1 MLKQMSAV
9 RADPLPAVRTDP
21 LPAVRTDPLP
31 AVRDDPLPAVR
42 TDPLLAVRT
51 DPLPTLCVDSLAIIM
66 YVSPG
71 SYVALANSCKIL
83 HAYFDKSRMMRHFT
97 TVRYDADRSLIER
110 RLPCGWLHCEDDVP
124 SQVYKNN
131 GLILYYKYNKLH
143 RTEGPAY
150 ISTVLKIQC
159 WYYGGMLHR
168 EDGRPAVVW
177 EDGTECDY
185 YRHGVRYVPPAR
197 PTKRQRIA

>member
-1 MLKQMSAV
+1 MSDV
-9 RADPLPAVRTDP
+9 RADSRTDVR
-21 LPAVRTDPLP
+21 ADSRTDVR
-31 AVRDDPLPAVR
+31 ADSRTDVRADSRTDVRDDPLP
-42 TDPLLAVRT
+42 
-51 DPLPTLCVDSLAIIM
+51 TLYVDSLAIIM
-66 YVSPG
+66 YVNPG

-83 HAYFDKSRMMRHFT
+83 HAYFDKSRIMRHFT
-97 TVRYDADRSLIER
+97 TISYDADRSLIER

-168 EDGRPAVVW
+168 EEGGPAVVW

-185 YRHGVRYVPPAR
+185 YRHGVRYVPSAR